1 MTTTNALS
9 RQPTKLDLASPQQFK
24 FTIIK
29 LPKVEYF
36 CTAAN
41 VPGVSMSNATQ
52 TNPFRD
58 IPVPGDK
65 FVFDPLEIT
74 FMVDENLENYR
85 EMHGWLTGIGFP
97 RDREQ
102 YTKML
107 KANTDRFPVIGKES
121 TATDPGKVV
130 AGATPIGPIFSDAT
144 LNILTSKN
152 NANIEVRFRDV
163 FPTSLSGLNFNQ
175 QAGDVEY
182 LSATVGF
189 QYNIYEFAEKG
200 KVATDIVT

>member
-24 FTIIK
+24 FSIIK

-36 CTAAN
+36 CTSAN
-41 VPGVSMSNATQ
+41 VPGVSMPSATQ
-52 TNPFRD
+52 TTPFRD

-65 FVFDPLEIT
+65 ISFEELSIT
-74 FMVDENLENYR
+74 FLVDENLDNYR
-85 EMHGWLTGIGFP
+85 EMHGWLTGVGFP
-97 RDREQ
+97 RDRQQ
-102 YTKML
+102 YTNIL
-107 KANTDRFPVIGKES
+107 DANKDRFPTIGKDS
-121 TATDPGKVV
+121 KATDPGKVV
-130 AGATPIGPIFSDAT
+130 SGATPIGPIFSDAT

-163 FPTSLSGLNFNQ
+163 FPVSLSGLNFNQ

-182 LSATVGF
+182 LSATVSF
-189 QYNIYEFAEKG
+189 QYNIYEFAQKG